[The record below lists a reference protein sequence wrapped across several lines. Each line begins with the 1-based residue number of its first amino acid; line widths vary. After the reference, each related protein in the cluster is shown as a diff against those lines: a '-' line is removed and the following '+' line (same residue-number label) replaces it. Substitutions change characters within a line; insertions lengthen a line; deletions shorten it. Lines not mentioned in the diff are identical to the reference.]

1 MRPQRVLLACVP
13 LLMAAQGAAGALED
27 APPAAAGPA
36 ELQAMSQEIG
46 RLQQALESQDVQLQR
61 LHRSEVAFLGAQAT
75 TLLGQARDPQGAT
88 PRTLS
93 DFPAW
98 YLDALQ
104 RRLGFSPLS
113 PMPGWVQRWDDLR
126 ARERPHWQAYEE
138 LAVACHRLERLRS
151 RLRRQLRLPGA
162 DGDAEGAA
170 VPP

>member
-1 MRPQRVLLACVP
+1 MRPRGVLLACVL
-13 LLMAAQGAAGALED
+13 LLMAAHGVAGALED

-46 RLQQALESQDVQLQR
+46 RLREVLESQDEQLQL
-61 LHRSEVAFLGAQAT
+61 LHRSEVSFLGAEAT
-75 TLLGQARDPQGAT
+75 TLLGRARDPQGAT

-113 PMPGWVQRWDDLR
+113 PMPGWVQRWNDLR
-126 ARERPHWQAYEE
+126 AQERPQWQAYEE
-138 LAVACHRLERLRS
+138 LAVACHRLEHLRC
-151 RLRRQLRLPGA
+151 RLRRQLCLPVADAAAEEA
-162 DGDAEGAA
+162 DGS
-170 VPP
+170 P